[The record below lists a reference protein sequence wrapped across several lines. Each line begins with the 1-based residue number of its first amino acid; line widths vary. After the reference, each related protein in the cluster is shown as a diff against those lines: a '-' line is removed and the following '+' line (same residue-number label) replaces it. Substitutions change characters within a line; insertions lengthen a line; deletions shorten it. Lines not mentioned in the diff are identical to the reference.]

1 MSDTCPGILDR
12 AEAGDGQA
20 MLELA
25 EEHRRA
31 AECDGKLES
40 WPDAHRW
47 YRRAINAGVASAA
60 CELGICL
67 LEARGVPMDV
77 DLGFTW
83 VRRAATDFPTAGRS
97 DKDRGHEMARLGE
110 CYFRGEGVGRDAATA
125 VGWLTRAAELGHE
138 GALLSLAACYARGTG
153 VKADIEQA
161 RAWAERAAVTCID
174 GAARDFPSCRRWTLS
189 SQCDP
194 AGSRWMHRRPALT
207 PQPLRV
213 RLDEGK
219 QSSSPSS
226 F

>member
-1 MSDTCPGILDR
+1 MSDTCPGLLDR

-20 MLELA
+20 MFELA

-97 DKDRGHEMARLGE
+97 DKDRGREMARLGE
-110 CYFRGEGVGRDAATA
+110 CYLRGEGVGRDAATA

-138 GALLSLAACYARGTG
+138 RSQLSLAACYARGTG
-153 VKADIEQA
+153 VKSDIEQA

-174 GAARDFPSCRRWTLS
+174 GAAREFMDALAAGRAAEYMPPEECLRSRRAAGGQLARNATPL
-189 SQCDP
+189 DP
-194 AGSRWMHRRPALT
+194 DGCTTARP
-207 PQPLRV
+207 
-213 RLDEGK
+213 
-219 QSSSPSS
+219 
-226 F
+226 